1 MNQGKLDVVKQE
13 INRVRIDM
21 LGIIELKWMGM
32 GKFNS
37 DDCFIY
43 YYGQESP
50 RKYGVALRVSKS
62 LKWST

>member
-1 MNQGKLDVVKQE
+1 MSQGKLDVAKQE
-13 INRVRIDM
+13 ITRVSIGI
-21 LGIIELKWMGM
+21 LGIIELKWTGM

-37 DDCFIY
+37 DDYSSY

-62 LKWST
+62 LKCST